1 MMSKSFFIAFG
12 IFITFIIL
20 IFYIVLGALY
30 VKKKWREHYPYFNQM
45 LVCKVFIF
53 FPLPLLLFIKML
65 QIGVNY
71 FGK

>member
-1 MMSKSFFIAFG
+1 MMSKSFLIMLG

-20 IFYIVLGALY
+20 ILYIIFGFLY
-30 VKKKWREHYPYFNQM
+30 INKKWREDYPYFNMM
-45 LVCKVFIF
+45 LVGKVYIF
-53 FPLPLLLFIKML
+53 FPLPLCLFIKML